1 MRSGALVGRGD
12 GVMDDMLT
20 IQKILMQVLMLCLS
34 RIDRDFNVVNT
45 TEFSH

>member
-1 MRSGALVGRGD
+1 MRSGALVGRRD

-20 IQKILMQVLMLCLS
+20 IQKILTQVLMLCLS
-34 RIDRDFNVVNT
+34 CIDEDFNVVNT